1 MIITVQRNGEHTPS
15 QEQREPR
22 STNREFDGQHTAQ
35 PSGMGVGEVAGRVGD
50 VGTERITLDDGTVL
64 SRPWFLNVATSE
76 LMQVGA
82 MLNVKYENRDAEK
95 VMAFVEVR
103 EDGGKETP
111 VARRSQ
117 PTDDPRGALRH
128 R

>member
-1 MIITVQRNGEHTPS
+1 MIITVQ
-15 QEQREPR
+15 QKQREPQSR
-22 STNREFDGQHTAQ
+22 NRKFDGQHTNQ
-35 PSGMGVGEVAGRVGD
+35 PSGVGVGEVSGRVGD
-50 VGTERITLDDGTVL
+50 VGAERITLDDGTVL
-64 SRPWFLNVATSE
+64 TRPWFLNVATSE
-76 LMQVGA
+76 LMQVGT

-95 VMAFVEVR
+95 VMAFVEVS

-117 PTDDPRGALRH
+117 LTDDRRATLGH